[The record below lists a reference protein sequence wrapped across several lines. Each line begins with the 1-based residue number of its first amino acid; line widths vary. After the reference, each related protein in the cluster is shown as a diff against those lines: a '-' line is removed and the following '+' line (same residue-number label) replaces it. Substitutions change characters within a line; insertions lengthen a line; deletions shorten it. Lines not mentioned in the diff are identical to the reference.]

1 MRRNIV
7 KVFCGVAASFFFSV
21 AANATLLDSKT
32 INYEYLFPSTDMAN
46 NWYGAGSYEVG
57 AGVEAAVGD
66 TFSTDFS
73 DTNILMDFSSSGQ
86 WCGCDFETFNGVH
99 FYDALDTIDDF
110 TSVSLNALTNMV
122 GLTQAN
128 ISFDANNIWIDWQ
141 DLYFDAN
148 TLVSIDLQNAT
159 VDVPEP
165 SSLLMM
171 MSGLFAL
178 VFFRRR
184 S

>member
-1 MRRNIV
+1 MRRNILKAV
-7 KVFCGVAASFFFSV
+7 CGIAASCLFSV
-21 AANATLLDSKT
+21 AANATLLESKT
-32 INYEYLFPSTDMAN
+32 ISYEYLFPTTDMSN
-46 NWYGAGSYEVG
+46 NWYGAGSYVVG
-57 AGVEAAVGD
+57 AGVETGAGD

-73 DTNILMDFSSSGQ
+73 DSNVLMDFNSSGQ

-99 FYDALDTIDDF
+99 FYDALDNIDDF
-110 TSVSLNALTNMV
+110 TLVSLNALTNMV

-141 DLYFDAN
+141 DLYFDVN
-148 TLVSIDLQNAT
+148 TLVSIDLQSAV

-165 SSLLMM
+165 SSLLMIL
-171 MSGLFAL
+171 SGLFAL